1 MKAIMKKTAAPGAD
15 YVDIDVPAV
24 GPKDLLIKVKTAAI
38 CGTDIHIYGWTKFA
52 QDRIKPPMIFGHE
65 VCGEVVEVGSQVDS
79 HKKGDLVAVE
89 THIPC
94 EQCYQCQTGNQHI
107 CERMQIVG
115 VHANGVFAEYA
126 CIPAVCC
133 WKLAPG
139 TDPDLGAILEP
150 IGVAVH
156 GAMVDDINGKSVAVF
171 GCGPIGL
178 FGIGTAAAMGATKIF
193 ALEPNPSRLAMA
205 PKFAPDAVLIDPVK
219 EDAVEIIKDATD
231 GRGADVAL
239 EISGAAA
246 AVKMAF
252 QVIRLQGRIS
262 LIGLPSETVELD
274 IPADVIYKEATVYG
288 STGRLMWDTW
298 WRMRSLLDSGKFDPM
313 PAVTHRLPL
322 ADLARG
328 IELAKSG
335 EAGKV
340 LLYP

>member
-24 GPKDLLIKVKTAAI
+24 GPKDLLIKVKAAAI

-65 VCGEVVEVGSQVDS
+65 VCGEVVEVGSQVDT
-79 HKKGDLVAVE
+79 HRKGDLVAVE

-107 CERMQIVG
+107 CEQMQIVG
-115 VHANGVFAEYA
+115 VHASGVFAEYA

-133 WKLAPG
+133 WKLAPD

-156 GAMVDDINGKSVAVF
+156 GAMVADINGKSVAVF

-193 ALEPNPSRLAMA
+193 ALEPNPTRLAMA
-205 PKFAPDAVLIDPVK
+205 PLFAPDAVLIDPVK
-219 EDAVEIIKDATD
+219 DDAVGIIKDATD

-313 PAVTHRLPL
+313 PAITHRMPL
-322 ADLARG
+322 ADLGEGVGLAR
-328 IELAKSG
+328 SG
-335 EAGKV
+335 DAGKV